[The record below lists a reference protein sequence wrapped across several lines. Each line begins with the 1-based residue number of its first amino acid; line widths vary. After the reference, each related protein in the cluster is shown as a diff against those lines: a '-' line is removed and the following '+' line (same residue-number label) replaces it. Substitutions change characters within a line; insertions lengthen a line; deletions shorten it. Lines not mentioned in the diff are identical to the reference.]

1 MAVGLDSLP
10 HLAYFI
16 MPEISPWP
24 PWTVSPVPGCQGP
37 SPQRCGPFMPPGGLL
52 CWPAHA
58 ALGAFTHTTQ
68 RSFLPLPPAA

>member
-24 PWTVSPVPGCQGP
+24 PWTVSPVPGCTRAP
-37 SPQRCGPFMPPGGLL
+37 HRRDVAPL
-52 CWPAHA
+52 CL
-58 ALGAFTHTTQ
+58 LGACSAGQ
-68 RSFLPLPPAA
+68 PMQP